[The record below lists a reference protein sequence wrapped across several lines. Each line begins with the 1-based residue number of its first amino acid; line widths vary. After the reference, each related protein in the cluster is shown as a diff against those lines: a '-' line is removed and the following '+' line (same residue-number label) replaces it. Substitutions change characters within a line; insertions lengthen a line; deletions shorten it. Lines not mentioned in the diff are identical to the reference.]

1 MSKQSPTQ
9 RIIAQSCLH
18 KMNDRGTPLRL
29 QVKEPFDKGR
39 NKLGAIIHDPS
50 KANELWELQK
60 AGAVRV
66 RPSRPKKKPKM
77 INAQM
82 SNEWGRV

>member
-1 MSKQSPTQ
+1 MSKMSPTQ
-9 RIIAQSCLH
+9 RIIAQSLLH
-18 KMNDRGTPLRL
+18 KMHDRGTPLRL

-39 NKLGAIIHDPS
+39 NKLGVIIHDPS
-50 KANELWELQK
+50 KANELWDKGQTVVK
-60 AGAVRV
+60 V

-82 SNEWGRV
+82 SNEWGRI